1 MIRFIPEL
9 RLEARI
15 FNKGSI
21 AQKTQKIILQIIIRA
36 GRFFIDYTPK
46 IGVFFVKIA
55 EPAIMAFG
63 RIVFKGVLFP
73 MYLVYK
79 PLKLRIQKILLPIK
93 HSVWKVFL
101 TRYIVHGFI
110 IFLILIVTSQNI
122 FAKEND
128 NIFEGGSIIIQ
139 LIGQMHTD
147 GETGETII
155 EEEKTGLAP
164 PIPIAASGSSTSLLP
179 EMNEIPADGESPA
192 STGGAAESQI
202 LDPNAAGGIEPNE
215 ARASVEDYI
224 VQGGDTISS
233 IAEKF
238 GISVNTILWANDL
251 NERSLIRPDDKLS
264 IPPVSGVLHK
274 VKSGDTLDKIASRY
288 SVSADQVIEFNR
300 LADADD
306 LNIDELLIIPGGV
319 MPEAPRAAPQIRQQS
334 GFAIRLPSLFTPP
347 PPVKVSPGN
356 RMQWPAATR
365 KINQYFRG
373 WIHTGVDLEC
383 SYGQANYAADD
394 GVVSRSSWARGYGYS
409 VEIDHGGGIR
419 TLYGHNQKNLVR
431 AGQRV
436 NRGQAIGMCGSTGR
450 STGTHLHFEVIIGG
464 RKVNPLTYL

>member
-1 MIRFIPEL
+1 M
-9 RLEARI
+9 
-15 FNKGSI
+15 S
-21 AQKTQKIILQIIIRA
+21 
-36 GRFFIDYTPK
+36 
-46 IGVFFVKIA
+46 
-55 EPAIMAFG
+55 FG

-73 MYLVYK
+73 MYLMYK
-79 PLKLRIQKILLPIK
+79 PLKLRVQKILLPIK
-93 HSVWKVFL
+93 NSVWKVFL

-110 IFLILIVTSQNI
+110 VFLILIVTSQNI

-128 NIFEGGSIIIQ
+128 NIFEGGSLIVR

-155 EEEKTGLAP
+155 EEKKSEQAP
-164 PIPIAASGSSTSLLP
+164 PVSMATSGSSTSLLP
-179 EMNEIPADGESPA
+179 EMNEIPADGENLA
-192 STGGAAESQI
+192 STEGTTESQI
-202 LDPNAAGGIEPNE
+202 LDPSAVGGLEPNE
-215 ARASVEDYI
+215 ARVSVEEYI

-238 GISVNTILWANDL
+238 GISVNTILWANTL

-264 IPPVSGVLHK
+264 VPPVSGVLHK
-274 VKSGDTLDKIASRY
+274 VKSGDSLDKIASRY
-288 SVSADQVIEFNR
+288 SVSADQILEFNR
-300 LADADD
+300 LADAND
-306 LNIDELLIIPGGV
+306 LNIDELLIVPGGV
-319 MPEAPRAAPQIRQQS
+319 MPEAPRAVPQIQPRQS

-394 GVVSRSSWARGYGYS
+394 GVVIRSGWARGYGYS

-436 NRGQAIGMCGSTGR
+436 SRGQAIGMCGSTGR
-450 STGTHLHFEVIIGG
+450 STGTHLHFEVISGG
-464 RKVNPLTYL
+464 RKLNPLTYL

>member
-1 MIRFIPEL
+1 MIRFIPGL
-9 RLEARI
+9 RLEARV

-55 EPAIMAFG
+55 EPVIMAFG

-79 PLKLRIQKILLPIK
+79 PLKLRVQKILLPIK

-128 NIFEGGSIIIQ
+128 NIFEGGSIIVQ
-139 LIGQMHTD
+139 LIGQMHSD
-147 GETGETII
+147 GETGETIVK
-155 EEEKTGLAP
+155 EEKSGSTP
-164 PIPIAASGSSTSLLP
+164 PVPIAASGSSNSLLP
-179 EMNEIPADGESPA
+179 EMNEIPAEGENLA
-192 STGGAAESQI
+192 STAGTAESQI
-202 LDPNAAGGIEPNE
+202 LDPNATGGIEPNE
-215 ARASVEDYI
+215 VRAAVEEYM

-300 LADADD
+300 LADAND

-319 MPEAPRAAPQIRQQS
+319 MPEAPRTVPQVQPQS
-334 GFAIRLPSLFTPP
+334 SFAIRLPSLFMPP

-356 RMQWPAATR
+356 RLLWPAATR
-365 KINQYFRG
+365 KINQYYRG

-383 SYGQANYAADD
+383 SYGQANYAAND
-394 GVVSRSSWARGYGYS
+394 GVVTRSGWARGYGYS
-409 VEIDHGGGIR
+409 VEIDHGGGMR

-450 STGTHLHFEVIIGG
+450 STGTHLHFEVISGG
-464 RKVNPLTYL
+464 RKLNPLTYL